1 MRLNPPKG
9 HEDETEKVSQNP
21 VTTEVTT
28 TGGTKVTFLVSVTLH
43 SRVSQEHL
51 SIQRPPPLG
60 DREENV

>member
-9 HEDETEKVSQNP
+9 NEDETVSQSP
-21 VTTEVTT
+21 VTTKVTT

-51 SIQRPPPLG
+51 SIQRQPPLG
-60 DREENV
+60 HREENV